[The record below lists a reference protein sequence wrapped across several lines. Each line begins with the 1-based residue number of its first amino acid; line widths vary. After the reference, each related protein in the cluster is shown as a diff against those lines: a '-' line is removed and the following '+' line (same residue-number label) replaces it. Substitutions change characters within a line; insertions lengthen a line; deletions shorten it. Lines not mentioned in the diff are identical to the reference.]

1 MAFVL
6 GVLLFVVV
14 AGILDS
20 RLIPWPKP
28 GNRGLRS

>member
-14 AGILDS
+14 VGILDS

-28 GNRGLRS
+28 KNRGVKP

>member
-1 MAFVL
+1 MAFVI

-14 AGILDS
+14 AGILDI

-28 GNRGLRS
+28 RRQG

>member
-20 RLIPWPKP
+20 RLLPWPKP
-28 GNRGLRS
+28 ESRGPQP

>member
-14 AGILDS
+14 AGILDN